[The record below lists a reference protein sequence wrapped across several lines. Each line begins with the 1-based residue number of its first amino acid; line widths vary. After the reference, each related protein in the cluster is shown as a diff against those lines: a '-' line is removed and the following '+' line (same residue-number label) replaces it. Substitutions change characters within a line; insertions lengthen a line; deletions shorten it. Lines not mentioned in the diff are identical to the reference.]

1 MENIPIIKNNVSVW
15 ELEPVDSSKEE
26 LYMSYYTN
34 ESLLSLKY
42 HSAYILDQNKNRF
55 DFIEK
60 LVYDLSKFHLK
71 NINMD
76 IDKDNIKLEFWF
88 KTTDS
93 YGRVMHTDGD
103 DNAKALGKPSPVP
116 LMSILLYLNN
126 NNNPT
131 LITNIDEESY
141 KYKNFTDENK
151 NLSIVFPKKMRS
163 IVFNGGYFH
172 SEINLFNDENE
183 IQELRNMLVID
194 VWHNY
199 NPIRLPLYNSNKY
212 QSHMYDKNDGSNYIV
227 KRNTVTKQISL
238 YDSVLNN
245 DFFSNILYRNDN
257 RNYKFLSKVFDKENI
272 YEGLY
277 VIINNNNT
285 NNEIKKQNEHP
296 LKKFKA
302 KYDKYI
308 DWREYVGIFPNVINE
323 IMINTIKDKFV
334 RYGELLNDSELLLYI
349 MNNISANIIYKK
361 LIENYSLDDTYKIN
375 IEEISLSDKL
385 TTDDG
390 TTIVA
395 SIFLND
401 DVIEKESSN
410 EEIEIKRGTLVF
422 QNDNYINKFHSNQ
435 VLIEFFINIENM

>member
-1 MENIPIIKNNVSVW
+1 MERIPIIKNNVSVW
-15 ELEPVDSSKEE
+15 ELEPIDSSKEE

-42 HSAYILDQNKNRF
+42 HSAYIVDKNKNRF

-60 LVYDLSKFHLK
+60 LVYDLSKFHLNHIK
-71 NINMD
+71 KD
-76 IDKDNIKLEFWF
+76 IDGDDIKIEFWF

-93 YGRVMHTDGD
+93 YGRIMHTDGD
-103 DNAKALGKPSPVP
+103 DNAIALGKISPVP

-151 NLSIVFPKKMRS
+151 NVSIVFPKKMRS

-194 VWHNY
+194 VWQDY
-199 NPIRLPLYNSNKY
+199 NPFGLPLYNSNKY
-212 QSHMYDKNDGSNYIV
+212 QSHMYDKYQESNYII
-227 KRNTVTKQISL
+227 KRNTTTKQISL
-238 YDSVLNN
+238 RNGSGLNN

-257 RNYKFLSKVFDKENI
+257 RHYKFLSKVFDKENI

-277 VIINNNNT
+277 VINNT
-285 NNEIKKQNEHP
+285 NNEIKTQNEHP
-296 LKKFKA
+296 LQKFKA

-308 DWREYVGIFPNVINE
+308 DWREYIGIFPNVITDE
-323 IMINTIKDKFV
+323 IIYTIQNQFID
-334 RYGELLNDSELLLYI
+334 YGELSNDSELLLYI
-349 MNNISANIIYKK
+349 MKNISTNIIYKK
-361 LIENYSLDDTYKIN
+361 LIENYKLDDTYKIN
-375 IEEISLSDKL
+375 IEKILLSNKMSTNND
-385 TTDDG
+385 
-390 TTIVA
+390 TTIIACLV
-395 SIFLND
+395 LND
-401 DVIEKESSN
+401 DIIYKESSN
-410 EEIEIKRGTLVF
+410 EEIEIKKGTLVF

-435 VLIEFFINIENM
+435 VFIEFFINIENM

>member
-15 ELEPVDSSKEE
+15 ELDPIDSSKEE

-42 HSAYILDQNKNRF
+42 HSAYILDKKKNRF

-71 NINMD
+71 NIN
-76 IDKDNIKLEFWF
+76 KDVDGDDIKLEFWF

-93 YGRVMHTDGD
+93 YGRIMHTDGD
-103 DNAKALGKPSPVP
+103 DNAIAIGKVSPVP

-172 SEINLFNDENE
+172 SEINIFNDENE

-194 VWHNY
+194 VWQNY
-199 NPIRLPLYNSNKY
+199 NPIGLPIYKLHKY
-212 QSHMYDKNDGSNYIV
+212 QSHMYDKNDESNYII
-227 KRNTVTKQISL
+227 KRNTVAKQISL

-257 RNYKFLSKVFDKENI
+257 RHYKFLSKVFNKENI

-277 VIINNNNT
+277 VINNA
-285 NNEIKKQNEHP
+285 NNEVKTQNEHP
-296 LKKFKA
+296 LKKLNA

-308 DWREYVGIFPNVINE
+308 DWIAYIGIFPNVINDV
-323 IMINTIKDKFV
+323 IIYTIQNQFID
-334 RYGELLNDSELLLYI
+334 YGELLNDNELLDYI
-349 MNNISANIIYKK
+349 MKNISTNIIYKK
-361 LIENYSLDDTYKIN
+361 LIENYNLDDTYKIN
-375 IEEISLSDKL
+375 IEKIISSKKMSTNND
-385 TTDDG
+385 
-390 TTIVA
+390 TTIIA
-395 SIFLND
+395 CLFLND
-401 DVIEKESSN
+401 DIINKESSN
-410 EEIEIKRGTLVF
+410 EEIEIKKGTLVF
-422 QNDNYINKFHSNQ
+422 QNDYYINKFHSNQ
-435 VLIEFFINIENM
+435 LLIEFFINIENM

>member
-1 MENIPIIKNNVSVW
+1 MIPIIKNNVSVW

-42 HSAYILDQNKNRF
+42 HSAYILDNNKNRF

-116 LMSILLYLNN
+116 LMSILLYFNN

-227 KRNTVTKQISL
+227 KRNTVVKQISL
-238 YDSVLNN
+238 SNDSVLKN
-245 DFFSNILYRNDN
+245 DFFLDILYRNHN
-257 RNYKFLSKVFDKENI
+257 RCYKFLSKVFNKENI

-277 VIINNNNT
+277 VIINNIKNDNN
-285 NNEIKKQNEHP
+285 IQKEHP
-296 LKKFKA
+296 LKKFNA

-308 DWREYVGIFPNVINE
+308 DWREYIGIFPNVINDE
-323 IMINTIKDKFV
+323 IIYTIQNQFID
-334 RYGELLNDSELLLYI
+334 YGELSNDSELLLYI
-349 MNNISANIIYKK
+349 MKNISINIIYKK
-361 LIENYSLDDTYKIN
+361 LIENYNLDDTYKIN
-375 IEEISLSDKL
+375 IEKIILSNKISTNND
-385 TTDDG
+385 
-390 TTIVA
+390 TTIIACLV
-395 SIFLND
+395 LND
-401 DVIEKESSN
+401 DIIHKESSN
-410 EEIEIKRGTLVF
+410 EEIEIKKGTLVF
-422 QNDNYINKFHSNQ
+422 QNDNYINKLHSNQ

>member
-1 MENIPIIKNNVSVW
+1 
-15 ELEPVDSSKEE
+15 
-26 LYMSYYTN
+26 
-34 ESLLSLKY
+34 
-42 HSAYILDQNKNRF
+42 
-55 DFIEK
+55 
-60 LVYDLSKFHLK
+60 
-71 NINMD
+71 
-76 IDKDNIKLEFWF
+76 
-88 KTTDS
+88 
-93 YGRVMHTDGD
+93 
-103 DNAKALGKPSPVP
+103 
-116 LMSILLYLNN
+116 
-126 NNNPT
+126 
-131 LITNIDEESY
+131 
-141 KYKNFTDENK
+141 
-151 NLSIVFPKKMRS
+151 MRS

-183 IQELRNMLVID
+183 IQDLRNMLVID
-194 VWHNY
+194 VWQDY
-199 NPIRLPLYNSNKY
+199 NPIGLPLYNSNKY
-212 QSHMYDKNDGSNYIV
+212 QSHMYDKNDESNYTI

-257 RNYKFLSKVFDKENI
+257 RCYTFLSKVFDKENI

-277 VIINNNNT
+277 VIINNNNK

-302 KYDKYI
+302 NYDKYI

-323 IMINTIKDKFV
+323 IMINTIKDKFI

-410 EEIEIKRGTLVF
+410 EEIEIKKGTLVF